1 MEDPI
6 DLIFA
11 AFALGPDD
19 AGTTRIARLCGWPVT
34 TVHAWKGMENIPVYR
49 RAEIVRAAYEA
60 GIELPKAALDYL
72 DPERKVEPRLVQS
85 GPYPDS
91 PGHRGVDTSVEAAD
105 AIAPRQ
111 VPLQRQVL
119 RTIVAA
125 GEYGATTNEIAA
137 KLEINRDSIQ
147 PRTSE
152 LRSKMLIMDSG
163 ERRKNANGKNAIVWT
178 AQPAGITEAAN

>member
-19 AGTTRIARLCGWPVT
+19 VGTTRLANLCGWPVT
-34 TVHAWKGMENIPVYR
+34 TVHSWKGMENIPSYR
-49 RAEIVRAAYEA
+49 RPEIVRAAYA
-60 GIELPKAALDYL
+60 ADIELPKAALDYL
-72 DPERKVEPRLVQS
+72 DPERKVVRIPLAH
-85 GPYPDS
+85 YPDS

-111 VPLQRQVL
+111 ATLQRQVL
-119 RTIVAA
+119 DVIVDA
-125 GEYGATTNEIAA
+125 GDHGATTNEIAD
-137 KLEINRDSIQ
+137 KLQIDRGSIQ

-152 LRSKMLIMDSG
+152 LRSKREIMDSG
-163 ERRKNANGKNAIVWT
+163 ERRENANGKRAIVWKV
-178 AQPAGITEAAN
+178 QEKESVE